1 MWLLNGH
8 CSVNVPISVS
18 RVTAV
23 GREPWCT
30 PCVSLSPAPSPRSE
44 QNGYTHGNGPVVRAR
59 VCACVRHFAVPKRI
73 SSAFTEQRRVGF
85 LELREV
91 RGYLLNKKDKTLN

>member
-44 QNGYTHGNGPVVRAR
+44 QNGYTHGNGPVVRVCVSAY
-59 VCACVRHFAVPKRI
+59 VCASIGHLAVPKHI
-73 SSAFTEQRRVGF
+73 SSAFTEQRKVGF

-91 RGYLLNKKDKTLN
+91 RGSRLSTQ

>member
-18 RVTAV
+18 RVAAV
-23 GREPWCT
+23 GRGPWCT

-59 VCACVRHFAVPKRI
+59 ARERER
-73 SSAFTEQRRVGF
+73 SA
-85 LELREV
+85 V
-91 RGYLLNKKDKTLN
+91 RGSKAHLKCLYGAAKGGIFRVEGRSRFSTQ

>member
-8 CSVNVPISVS
+8 CSVNGPISVS

-44 QNGYTHGNGPVVRAR
+44 QNGYTRGNGPVVRAR
-59 VCACVRHFAVPKRI
+59 ACARSSKAHLKWLYGAAKGGIFRVEGGSEFEVIYSIKR
-73 SSAFTEQRRVGF
+73 AG
-85 LELREV
+85 L
-91 RGYLLNKKDKTLN
+91 